1 MCCYFNNQELMFYVS
16 FDIFAK
22 ITKINRVAMSMKDAI
37 RKMREE
43 MEKQGGRREKLN
55 NAIKKEINEFKASN
69 MGQDECLDRLEEKRK
84 IAEEKEEKDKANMYE
99 IAIAIL
105 KDLWA
110 KKMSEAEQKKLLVTV
125 AKAGIEMQEFL
136 QKSNIEKQ
144 TIFSKMLIEN
154 LKNRKVVLDNARKM
168 VEENKNMLPFFEKSF
183 GQIGK
188 NIINQ
193 FDFENREIN
202 DIMIRK
208 F

>member
-1 MCCYFNNQELMFYVS
+1 
-16 FDIFAK
+16 
-22 ITKINRVAMSMKDAI
+22 
-37 RKMREE
+37 
-43 MEKQGGRREKLN
+43 
-55 NAIKKEINEFKASN
+55 
-69 MGQDECLDRLEEKRK
+69 
-84 IAEEKEEKDKANMYE
+84 MYE

-168 VEENKNMLPFFEKSF
+168 VEENKNMLKNFKKSF